1 MATDEEFQLF
11 RQELQKLQ
19 QDMALTINTLKDR
32 AAGEAEKIY
41 ERLRNATEEAK
52 TKAEATKDK
61 ILHEF
66 QEHPLGSFVGAFGI
80 AMLLGI
86 LFSRRL

>member
-41 ERLRNATEEAK
+41 E
-52 TKAEATKDK
+52 KAP
-61 ILHEF
+61 
-66 QEHPLGSFVGAFGI
+66 QRYGGSKNQGG
-80 AMLLGI
+80 GNQG
-86 LFSRRL
+86 